1 MRETNFVEFDLVNY
15 IILFWVQAEL
25 NSFSVILFL
34 IFKMTIFYMEVKV
47 SLSIFNF
54 SLITNV
60 PIFIFNYY
68 INDGLFPLS
77 IFFLPF
83 ILLLYFD
90 ISWINDEISEP
101 MFILGSFTIFWNWF
115 LLRIVL
121 QPSLISFPS
130 KLIVF
135 YSSSSLLLNIPLYF

>member
-135 YSSSSLLLNIPLYF
+135 YSSSSLLLN